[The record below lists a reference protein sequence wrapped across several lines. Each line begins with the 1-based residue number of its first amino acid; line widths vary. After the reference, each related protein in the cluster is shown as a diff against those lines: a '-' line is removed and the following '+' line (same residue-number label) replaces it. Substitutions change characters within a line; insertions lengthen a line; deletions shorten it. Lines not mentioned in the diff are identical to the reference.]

1 MKTHC
6 IFPDFQTS
14 TLPHHQVK
22 INVRLR
28 LICIFPHFHTST
40 LPHFHTSQLPHLQTS
55 TLLYLATSTLPSEV
69 KTYLHNSRFPN
80 FPTSTLSTKL
90 RYKVKI
96 HLHISYSD
104 PVFTVR
110 WFDAICFR
118 AYQRRARSFGEL
130 THCLRGSILGQH
142 FHFRFA
148 PRRSC
153 FRIKKKKKKSS
164 LNAYKIT
171 WRKNMQVYQTKPCS

>member
-1 MKTHC
+1 MKVKTHLH
-6 IFPDFQTS
+6 IS
-14 TLPHHQVK
+14 TL
-22 INVRLR
+22 
-28 LICIFPHFHTST
+28 PHFHTST
-40 LPHFHTSQLPHLQTS
+40 LPNFHTSKTS

-69 KTYLHNSRFPN
+69 KTYLHNFRFPN

-118 AYQRRARSFGEL
+118 AYQRRARTFGEL
-130 THCLRGSILGQH
+130 THCLRGSILRQH

-153 FRIKKKKKKSS
+153 FRIKKKKSS